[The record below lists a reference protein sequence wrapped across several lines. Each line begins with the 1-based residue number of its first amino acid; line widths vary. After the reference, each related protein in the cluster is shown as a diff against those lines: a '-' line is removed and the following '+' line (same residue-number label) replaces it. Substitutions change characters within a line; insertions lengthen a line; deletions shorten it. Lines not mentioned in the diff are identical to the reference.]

1 MKEITRKTNV
11 EMVEEM
17 KKLNILK
24 DNEKVLDSYTYYDP
38 ELEGQF
44 ITVITVE
51 EDHVYYKTTYFYS
64 VVTEEYRFVNVNGTM

>member
-11 EMVEEM
+11 EMVEE
-17 KKLNILK
+17 LK
-24 DNEKVLDSYTYYDP
+24 NMNKIKDKERVLDSYTYYDP

-51 EDHVYYKTTYFYS
+51 DDHVYFKTTYFYNYEL
-64 VVTEEYRFVNVNGTM
+64 EEYHFVTVNGCM

>member
-11 EMVEEM
+11 EMVEE
-17 KKLNILK
+17 LK
-24 DNEKVLDSYTYYDP
+24 NMNKIKDKERVLDSYTYYDP

-51 EDHVYYKTTYFYS
+51 DDHVYFKTTYFYNYS
-64 VVTEEYRFVNVNGTM
+64 SHEYSFITVNGCM

>member
-24 DNEKVLDSYTYYDP
+24 DNEKVLDSYTGFDP
-38 ELEGQF
+38 TLNGQF
-44 ITVITVE
+44 ITVITA
-51 EDHVYYKTTYFYS
+51 EDHVYFKTTYFYS
-64 VVTEEYRFVNVNGTM
+64 FVTEEYRFITVNGTM